1 MPDMRRHVV
10 TRLLVLLGAVWI
22 SYKIGA
28 IHDGPDRHPYRGLAV
43 IVGSAIVIGIQVVAR
58 EALERR
64 RSRREESAGDE

>member
-28 IHDGPDRHPYRGLAV
+28 IHDGPDRPSL
-43 IVGSAIVIGIQVVAR
+43 
-58 EALERR
+58 
-64 RSRREESAGDE
+64 